1 MSGFEYCL
9 LSSFSYFVYVINLLK
24 FLTRRMFVFFIDVL
38 EWVDFIFVLLQIET
52 KLSWLDEI

>member
-1 MSGFEYCL
+1 
-9 LSSFSYFVYVINLLK
+9 
-24 FLTRRMFVFFIDVL
+24 MFVFFIDVL